1 MPVSNTDYI
10 GRFAPSPSGPLHLGS
25 LLTAVASY
33 LDARAKHGKWLLRLE
48 DIDPPREQEG
58 AANLI
63 INSLI
68 AHGLKWDGDILWQ
81 SQRSKHYDAALNQ
94 LLNNQ
99 RAYYCSCSRAQL
111 NNTGGIHPESCL
123 QAFTPGDAAI
133 RLKIEQ
139 HNVEFLDRVQGPQC
153 FQSKNI
159 GDPVLKRRDGLYA
172 YQLAVVVDDA
182 EQEITDIVRGVD
194 LLDAT
199 AWQIHLQEALSLQ
212 TIRYL
217 HLPVIVGD
225 DGHKLS
231 KQSFAPAIDDQTA
244 KMNLLQVLRYL
255 GQTPPPAELNIAELL
270 QWATQH
276 WRTDHIPSQT
286 ALSLQSS

>member
-1 MPVSNTDYI
+1 MSVSNTGYI

-33 LDARAKHGKWLLRLE
+33 LDARATHGQWLLRIE

-58 AANLI
+58 AVNLI

-68 AHGLKWDGDILWQ
+68 AHGLQWDGDILWQ
-81 SQRSKHYDAALNQ
+81 SQRSDSYDAALDR
-94 LLNNQ
+94 LLNKQ

-111 NNTGGIHPESCL
+111 ANTGGIHPECCF
-123 QAFTPGDAAI
+123 QAFTLGDAAI

-139 HNVEFLDRVQGPQC
+139 HSVEFLDRVQGPQC
-153 FQSKNI
+153 YQSTQI

-182 EQEITDIVRGVD
+182 EQQITDIVRGVD

-199 AWQIHLQEALSLQ
+199 AWQLHLQQTLSLKP
-212 TIRYL
+212 IRYL

-231 KQSFAPAIDDQTA
+231 KQSFAPAINDQTA
-244 KMNLLQVLRYL
+244 KANLLQVLRYL
-255 GQTPPPAELNIAELL
+255 GQALPPADLNITELL
-270 QWATQH
+270 RWATQH
-276 WRTDHIPSQT
+276 WQADHIPNQT
-286 ALSLQSS
+286 ALSL

>member
-1 MPVSNTDYI
+1 MTAPHTGYI

-33 LDARAKHGKWLLRLE
+33 LDARANNGQWLLRIE
-48 DIDPPREQEG
+48 DIDPPREQAD

-68 AHGLKWDGDILWQ
+68 AHGLQWDGAILWQ
-81 SQRSKHYDAALNQ
+81 SQQSTQYDTALNI
-94 LLNNQ
+94 LLRNGS
-99 RAYYCSCSRAQL
+99 AYYCSCSRAQL
-111 NNTGGIHPESCL
+111 AEYGGIHPPACIKPYI
-123 QAFTPGDAAI
+123 AGDAAI
-133 RLKIEQ
+133 RLKLQNPSIT
-139 HNVEFLDRVQGPQC
+139 FLDRAQGQ
-153 FQSKNI
+153 QHYLTTQV

-182 EQEITDIVRGVD
+182 AEHMTDIVRGVD

-199 AWQIHLQEALSLQ
+199 AWQLHLQQALLLPA
-212 TIRYL
+212 IRYL

-231 KQSFAPAIDDQTA
+231 KQSFAPAIDDRLAKQNIQT
-244 KMNLLQVLRYL
+244 VLRYL
-255 GQTPPPAELNIAELL
+255 QQTPPPPELDVAQIL
-270 QWATQH
+270 QWGAAH
-276 WRTDHIPSQT
+276 WCVESIPKTT
-286 ALSLQSS
+286 ALKL